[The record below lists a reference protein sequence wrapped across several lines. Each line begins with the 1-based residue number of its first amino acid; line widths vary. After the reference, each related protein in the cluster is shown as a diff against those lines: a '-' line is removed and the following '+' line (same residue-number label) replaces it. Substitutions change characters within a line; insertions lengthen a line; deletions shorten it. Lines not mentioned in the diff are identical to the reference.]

1 MARTPRT
8 TRNSNRGRDL
18 WTDDRWRRGRGGRI
32 LTTSGSNARK
42 LNVDP
47 TEAERIAN
55 ELAGMVAREHRRMK
69 IEQGRREAAE
79 SIAADLAVLLAHDR
93 ADLEREREQRE
104 RAEERLRELLP
115 PDEERAYRV
124 ALEEEAWTPRF
135 VPVAR
140 APRHLHRIS

>member
-8 TRNSNRGRDL
+8 TRIVNRGRDL

-93 ADLEREREQRE
+93 ADLEYEREGRL
-104 RAEERLRELLP
+104 RAEARLRELLP
-115 PDEERAYRV
+115 EDAPAFSPHGDEDRM
-124 ALEEEAWTPRF
+124 PR
-135 VPVAR
+135 
-140 APRHLHRIS
+140 